1 MKKNLKRLSCFILIL
16 VLSIGTLCV
25 SGVSIYA
32 MDDTH
37 CTYYT
42 HPSFYVLGRMED
54 DLDDAM
60 ANIMDQ
66 VLTFGE
72 TCGVRTVAQAKI
84 DACDMLISTA
94 MQFDFKSREERF
106 ILPLLKNLGR
116 EDIADLLKEFIE
128 NLPRVQEGF
137 IDDLFSEEAIN
148 FILKNYRDFV
158 NSEELR
164 VVALFGMLRGKP
176 YDDTHAWLQDQGL

>member
-1 MKKNLKRLSCFILIL
+1 
-16 VLSIGTLCV
+16 
-25 SGVSIYA
+25 
-32 MDDTH
+32 MDDAH
-37 CTYYT
+37 YTYYT

-60 ANIMDQ
+60 ANMMGK
-66 VLTFGE
+66 VLTYCEAHG
-72 TCGVRTVAQAKI
+72 GRTVAQVKI
-84 DACDMLISTA
+84 DACDSLINDA
-94 MQFDFKSREERF
+94 MQFNFKSREERF

-148 FILKNYRDFV
+148 FILNNYRDFV